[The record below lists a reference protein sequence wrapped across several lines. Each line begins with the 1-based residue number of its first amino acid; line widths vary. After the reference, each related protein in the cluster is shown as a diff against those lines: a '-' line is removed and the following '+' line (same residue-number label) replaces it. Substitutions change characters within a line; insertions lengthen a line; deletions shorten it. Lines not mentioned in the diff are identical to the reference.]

1 MCVQAELYSL
11 FKSIGEA
18 GSTFHSFLEVKRQPG
33 VDQRIDILLSMDQCM
48 KSSSANFAGFELKMH
63 KLRKKEIVEAVEEQA
78 AKYKNY
84 HNIRDMF
91 VVNFV
96 SKAAEMDID
105 MPGKIGEVVCVYV
118 RFGDKFSDIVV
129 HAPALKDADIPLG

>member
-1 MCVQAELYSL
+1 MLKGNVRSHW
-11 FKSIGEA
+11 I
-18 GSTFHSFLEVKRQPG
+18 LE
-33 VDQRIDILLSMDQCM
+33 M
-48 KSSSANFAGFELKMH
+48 A
-63 KLRKKEIVEAVEEQA
+63 EAVEEQTV
-78 AKYKNY
+78 KYKNY

-96 SKAAEMDID
+96 SKTAEMDID

-129 HAPALKDADIPLG
+129 HAPALEDADIPLR